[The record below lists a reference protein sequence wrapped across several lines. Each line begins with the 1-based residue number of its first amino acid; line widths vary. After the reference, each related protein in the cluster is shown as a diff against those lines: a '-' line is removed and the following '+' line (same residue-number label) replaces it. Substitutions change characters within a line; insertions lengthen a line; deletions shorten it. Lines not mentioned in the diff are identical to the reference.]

1 MKLIKNAQVYAPDKL
16 GKKDLLVGGGK
27 ILAIGDSLSLS
38 APEIEV
44 VDMKGKFTTPGLIDQ
59 HIHLIGAGGKH
70 GFNSLTPEI
79 TLSELISCGST
90 TVMGLLGTDGI
101 TKSLRTLYAKT
112 KALDKE
118 GITAYMLTGF
128 FGLPPITL
136 TGSVLEDMILVDKV
150 IGCKVAISDPR
161 SSYPTAKELLNI
173 LKDVHVGG
181 LTSGKGGI
189 LHVHLGSLDTNMSL
203 LLELVETYKFP
214 IKNISPTHVGRTASL
229 FDEAIKFA
237 KLGGM
242 IDITTGGTKFSEPYE
257 QVLYALNKGVSID
270 NMTFSSDGNAGMA
283 RMNKDGE
290 VIEFYKAPVDLN
302 YKQVVKLIKKG
313 RLPVSDAFKLV
324 TSGPAKNLSLV
335 NKGAIDLDKDADL
348 CFFDNDLNLTDVMA
362 MGNWMMK
369 DGTVIK
375 TGSFETGLPDDE
387 DDDDE

>member
-1 MKLIKNAQVYAPDKL
+1 MWASPRDNFRYDNTGFMKLIRNAQVYSPNKV
-16 GKKDLLVGGGK
+16 GKKDLLIGGGK
-27 ILAIGDSLSLS
+27 ILAVSDSLSLRT
-38 APEIEV
+38 PEIEV
-44 VDMKGKFTTPGLIDQ
+44 IDMKGKVTTPGLIDQ

-90 TVMGLLGTDGI
+90 TVMGLLGTDGV

-128 FGLPPITL
+128 FGLPPITI
-136 TGSVLEDMILVDKV
+136 TGSVLEDMILIDKV
-150 IGCKVAISDPR
+150 IGCKIAISDPR

-189 LHVHLGSLDTNMSL
+189 LHVHLGALDTNMSL
-203 LLELVETYKFP
+203 LIELVEKYKFP

-242 IDITTGGTKFSEPYE
+242 IDITTGSE
-257 QVLYALNKGVSID
+257 QNSVNL
-270 NMTFSSDGNAGMA
+270 
-283 RMNKDGE
+283 MNRYC
-290 VIEFYKAPVDLN
+290 I
-302 YKQVVKLIKKG
+302 
-313 RLPVSDAFKLV
+313 
-324 TSGPAKNLSLV
+324 
-335 NKGAIDLDKDADL
+335 
-348 CFFDNDLNLTDVMA
+348 
-362 MGNWMMK
+362 
-369 DGTVIK
+369 
-375 TGSFETGLPDDE
+375 SFEKRRFNR
-387 DDDDE
+387 

>member
-1 MKLIKNAQVYAPDKL
+1 MILIKNAQVYAPKKI
-16 GKKDLLVGGGK
+16 GKKDILVGGGK
-27 ILAIGDSLSLS
+27 ILAIADNLSYQG
-38 APEIEV
+38 PGVEV
-44 VDMKGKFTTPGLIDQ
+44 VDAKGKLTTPGLIDQ

-90 TVMGLLGTDGI
+90 TVMGLLGTDGV

-118 GITAYMLTGF
+118 GITAYMLTGY
-128 FGLPPITL
+128 FGLPPITI
-136 TGSVLEDMILVDKV
+136 TGSVLEDMILIDKV

-203 LLELVETYKFP
+203 LIELVKEYKFP
-214 IKNISPTHVGRTASL
+214 IRNISPTHVGRTSAL
-229 FDEAIKFA
+229 FDQAIQFA
-237 KLGGM
+237 KMGGM
-242 IDITTGGTKFSEPYE
+242 IDITTGGTKFSEPYQ

-283 RMNKDGE
+283 RMNTKGE

-302 YKQVVKLIKKG
+302 LKEVVNLIKKG
-313 RLPVSDAFKLV
+313 RLPVDDAFKLV

-335 NKGAIDLDKDADL
+335 NKGNIDTDKDADL
-348 CFFDNDLNLTDVMA
+348 CFFDGNFNLTDVMA

-375 TGSFETGLPDDE
+375 KGSFETSLPGDE
-387 DDDDE
+387 DDDDN